1 MPRKKSVKNE
11 IPENL
16 TISFPLE
23 NFAPE
28 AIENLKLMVA
38 AKESLI
44 KKALKVEGLPIN
56 ITDEA
61 VDFAWFKSDTPAE
74 DITAYSQFVTALC
87 QTAQAKKRV
96 TAKPQE
102 AFENEKF
109 AMRVWL
115 IGLNMKGVEFANARK
130 LLMKN
135 LDGNSSWR
143 YSDSESKPRRERVHK
158 DVVSVRFTPET
169 LCKIAEL
176 ARQSNMSRNMLIE
189 SVIADYVNAELPTE
203 TAPAETETAE

>member
-1 MPRKKSVKNE
+1 
-11 IPENL
+11 
-16 TISFPLE
+16 
-23 NFAPE
+23 
-28 AIENLKLMVA
+28 
-38 AKESLI
+38 
-44 KKALKVEGLPIN
+44 
-56 ITDEA
+56 
-61 VDFAWFKSDTPAE
+61 
-74 DITAYSQFVTALC
+74 VTALC
-87 QTAQAKKRV
+87 STAQAKKRV

-115 IGLNMKGVEFANARK
+115 IGLNMKGAEFANARK

-158 DVVSVRFTPET
+158 DVLSVRFTPEM
-169 LCKIAEL
+169 LGKITEL

-189 SVIADYVNAELPTE
+189 SVVMDYVNAESAVE
-203 TAPAETETAE
+203 